1 MSERLFQS
9 VIHQMSD
16 SIGKTMGVIDE
27 NGLIIACS
35 DPSQIGDTKKSVIE
49 MLKYTNEAIVL
60 NGYTYRYMDLSNHPN
75 YIVFVEGTDKSDESL
90 AVVLSVALNN
100 LKNYNDDRFDKTSFI
115 KNVLLDN
122 VLPGD
127 IYIKSRELKFA
138 QDVLRVVCLI
148 RIISNPE
155 TISPYDVIANMFPNN
170 NTDYVISIS
179 EKEIILVRELPKG
192 TDFSEVEKVAALIAD
207 TLASETLAK
216 VSIGIGSPV
225 ENIKE
230 LSRSHREAQAAIE
243 VGRIFDT
250 DKSII
255 SYEKLGIGRLI
266 YQLPTTLC
274 EMFINEIFYD
284 PTSIEVL
291 DRDILNTVQCFFDNS
306 LNVSETSRKM
316 FVHRNTL
323 VYRLDKIKKLTGLD
337 LRQFDDAITFKVAL
351 MVKSYLNSKPNKY

>member
-16 SIGKTMGVIDE
+16 GVGKVMGVIDE

-35 DPSQIGDTKKSVIE
+35 NPSQIGDTKKSVVE
-49 MLKYTNEAIVL
+49 MLKYTSDAISF
-60 NGYTYRYMDLSNHPN
+60 NGFTYRYMDLSNHPN
-75 YIVFVEGTDKSDESL
+75 YIVFVEGTEKSTEDL
-90 AVVLSVALNN
+90 ATILAISLNN
-100 LKNYNDDRFDKTSFI
+100 LKNYHDDKFDKTSFI

-127 IYIKSRELKFA
+127 IYIKSRELKFS

-148 RIISNPE
+148 RVVSNPE
-155 TISPYDVIANMFPNN
+155 TISPYDIIQNLFPNN
-170 NTDYVISIS
+170 NTDYVISIN
-179 EKEIILVRELPKG
+179 EREIILVRELPKG
-192 TDFSEVEKVAALIAD
+192 TDYSEVEKVAALIAD
-207 TLASETLAK
+207 TLASESLAK
-216 VSIGIGSPV
+216 VSIGIGSAV
-225 ENIKE
+225 ESLNE

-243 VGRIFDT
+243 VGGIFDT

-274 EMFINEIFYD
+274 EMFINEIFAD
-284 PTSIEVL
+284 ASIDSL
-291 DRDILNTVQCFFDNS
+291 DRDILNTVQCFFENS
-306 LNVSETSRKM
+306 LNVSETARKM

-323 VYRLDKIKKLTGLD
+323 VYRLDKIKKVTGLD
-337 LRQFDDAITFKVAL
+337 LRLFDDAITFKVAL
-351 MVKSYLNSKPNKY
+351 MVKSYLSSKPSK